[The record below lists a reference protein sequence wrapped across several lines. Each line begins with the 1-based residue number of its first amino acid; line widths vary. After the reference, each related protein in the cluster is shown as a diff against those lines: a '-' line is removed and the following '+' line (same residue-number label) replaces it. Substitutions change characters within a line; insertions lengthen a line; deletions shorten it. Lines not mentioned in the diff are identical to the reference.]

1 MSNVKATDAHQRF
14 AGDLRRIRESYGTSV
29 DDLHQ
34 STKVPR
40 GLIEEFEENALAG
53 HSMFNRVYLRSLVRA
68 YAKQLDL
75 SPGVALRALDSAHA
89 GEYESEL
96 ADEYLQAEPEP
107 TGEAEEED
115 EVEREEA
122 LGGDKEEGR
131 AAAGAETTEA
141 EPAVTPP
148 EEESVEGTTTVPTG
162 EEERAAEEERAEKK
176 ERSGEETAAASAA
189 TGAAAATEAEAT
201 REAEAKREE
210 KARDQR
216 EERSRRS
223 RQRRRRTGSDSTP
236 AWVWAGAVIVV
247 LVAAVGLFFLLSG
260 DGGGAAET
268 GQAGGALAQQDTAGQ
283 ADEQQ
288 PAAPAPEPVQIGD
301 SLDFRVIAA
310 RGPVRELRVK
320 RDDELRRPYWIEEG
334 ESQMFRVR
342 NQIIFQN
349 ATQDTTLRPLRNIN
363 LELEGKSFPTD
374 QRDAQGRLVV
384 TRQSAQAHLDSLARQ

>member
-1 MSNVKATDAHQRF
+1 MPKATDAHQRF
-14 AGDLRRIRESYGTSV
+14 ADDLRRIRESYGTSV

-40 GLIEEFEENALAG
+40 GLIEEFEENALAR

-75 SPGVALRALDSAHA
+75 SPGAALRALDSAHA

-96 ADEYLQAEPEP
+96 ADEYLQAELEP

-115 EVEREEA
+115 EVER
-122 LGGDKEEGR
+122 EEGR

-176 ERSGEETAAASAA
+176 ERSGEGTAAASAA

-342 NQIIFQN
+342 